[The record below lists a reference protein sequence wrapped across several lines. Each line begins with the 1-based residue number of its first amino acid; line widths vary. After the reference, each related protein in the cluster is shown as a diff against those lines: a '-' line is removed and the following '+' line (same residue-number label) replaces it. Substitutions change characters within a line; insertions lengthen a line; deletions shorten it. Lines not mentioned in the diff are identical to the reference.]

1 MMVFAAFKVHRSP
14 ELVEGR
20 LSARRASTGSALRC
34 FMLIE
39 GLSPKGQ
46 SLKGQYLAWL
56 MLGLLL
62 IPGPIVAQ
70 NSQTVDMAN
79 VQLADQRQED
89 AATELMETLRCIQ
102 CQGQSIA
109 DSDAPIAAA
118 MRSEVRQRISGGESP
133 TQIRNLMVQRYGDWV
148 SFQPGGDATGVF
160 LWVLPL
166 LILLGGIWFA
176 RGMFT
181 KKPE

>member
-1 MMVFAAFKVHRSP
+1 MKVFASLMCLVLLASP
-14 ELVEGR
+14 
-20 LSARRASTGSALRC
+20 LSAQN
-34 FMLIE
+34 
-39 GLSPKGQ
+39 GQ
-46 SLKGQYLAWL
+46 QR
-56 MLGLLL
+56 
-62 IPGPIVAQ
+62 
-70 NSQTVDMAN
+70 NMAN
-79 VQLADQRQED
+79 VQLADQGQED

-133 TQIRNLMVQRYGDWV
+133 EQIRNLMVQRYGDWV

-160 LWVLPL
+160 LWALPL
-166 LILLGGIWFA
+166 LILLGAIWFA

-181 KKPE
+181 RKPE

>member
-34 FMLIE
+34 C
-39 GLSPKGQ
+39 
-46 SLKGQYLAWL
+46 
-56 MLGLLL
+56 LL
-62 IPGPIVAQ
+62 IAVACVTLFAIPISAQ
-70 NSQTVDMAN
+70 NGQQRNMAN

-160 LWVLPL
+160 LWALPL

-181 KKPE
+181 KKPK

>member
-1 MMVFAAFKVHRSP
+1 MKILATAKVHRSP
-14 ELVEGR
+14 QPVEGC
-20 LSARRASTGSALRC
+20 LPARRASTGSVLRYFLLTALAC
-34 FMLIE
+34 SVI
-39 GLSPKGQ
+39 SATP
-46 SLKGQYLAWL
+46 ST
-56 MLGLLL
+56 
-62 IPGPIVAQ
+62 AQ
-70 NSQTVDMAN
+70 EPQQRNMAH

-133 TQIRNLMVQRYGDWV
+133 TQIRSLMIQRYGDWV

-160 LWVLPL
+160 LWALPL

-176 RGMFT
+176 RGIFT
-181 KKPE
+181 RKPE

>member
-1 MMVFAAFKVHRSP
+1 MSDFLPSVRWKKHRSP
-14 ELVEGR
+14 EPVEGR
-20 LSARRASTGSALRC
+20 LSARRASTGSALRFFLLTALAC
-34 FMLIE
+34 FVM
-39 GLSPKGQ
+39 SVTPPPANATPQ
-46 SLKGQYLAWL
+46 R
-56 MLGLLL
+56 
-62 IPGPIVAQ
+62 
-70 NSQTVDMAN
+70 NMAN
-79 VQLADQRQED
+79 VQLTDQSQED
-89 AATELMETLRCIQ
+89 TATELMETLRCIQ

-133 TQIRNLMVQRYGDWV
+133 EQIRGLMVQRYGDWV

-160 LWVLPL
+160 LWALPL

-181 KKPE
+181 RKPE

>member
-39 GLSPKGQ
+39 GLS
-46 SLKGQYLAWL
+46 LAWL

>member
-1 MMVFAAFKVHRSP
+1 MRVFATAKVHRSHD
-14 ELVEGR
+14 LVEGR

-34 FMLIE
+34 F
-39 GLSPKGQ
+39 
-46 SLKGQYLAWL
+46 
-56 MLGLLL
+56 LLVAGACVTL
-62 IPGPIVAQ
+62 FAIPISAQ
-70 NSQTVDMAN
+70 NGQQRNMAN

-160 LWVLPL
+160 LWALPL

-181 KKPE
+181 KKPK